1 MTGRRCAVFLL
12 SDLVKVAD
20 APPLRDWQPGEFA
33 ELASGGP
40 PMLVTGIGSEVRC
53 AYENGRGE
61 IVTVSFP
68 AECLKLSVA
77 TVSRRLASQAFS

>member
-1 MTGRRCAVFLL
+1 MKRQAFPL
-12 SDLVKVAD
+12 SDLIKVAD